1 MPDIPKFCVK
11 KCVVALDWERRWELF
26 SFDFYFSEIIF
37 SLHCFVF
44 YVYCIFLL
52 RNWNLNTSHFPYVK
66 GFNKIL
72 AKKMV
77 KLKFIKEYA
86 GGKQNEIGYGEEKKF
101 CFKIV
106 PSINT
111 PWWHSTVMLVI
122 GKWIKKFNIY

>member
-1 MPDIPKFCVK
+1 
-11 KCVVALDWERRWELF
+11 
-26 SFDFYFSEIIF
+26 
-37 SLHCFVF
+37 
-44 YVYCIFLL
+44 
-52 RNWNLNTSHFPYVK
+52 
-66 GFNKIL
+66 
-72 AKKMV
+72 MV

-106 PSINT
+106 PSIDT